1 MLSWFTR
8 NRNAPRTPPPHSV
21 EQGQEALQTAVAPS
35 AVPEEKPTAHDLSHL
50 AVPSPAALSVPPAT
64 TALTSEQPQRNT
76 FKAALNTPHDAV
88 LAELHGHHPAQDPS
102 APIEATPSPS
112 ALGMQSIDTL
122 PAAASDAPTSVAAS
136 SSPLSEPL
144 YDPFTGATIGA
155 LSPTSSAN
163 QSSEAL
169 WAHLGRI
176 RSLQAD
182 VARLH
187 VTMEGIGLGESVLP
201 QHLRNPGP
209 RPVGERLEEDDE
221 ENSDGDGASEAEKR
235 RAREFERYERRFD
248 GRKEEIGQIM
258 AKLDE
263 LSQALGA
270 FHALDT
276 PMFNAAAA
284 ASPSTTASTTPAP
297 RRPSFRHSDL
307 HRVSVEGS
315 TTRGREGIFDSPASI
330 QEPLPHFEEPEGSR
344 VDPLRPE
351 TSAHKF
357 EKGSAILRAAT
368 VPHRPRGVVPFSL
381 LQNPHTS
388 DEATLIVL
396 IFVGDSAEG

>member
-1 MLSWFTR
+1 
-8 NRNAPRTPPPHSV
+8 
-21 EQGQEALQTAVAPS
+21 
-35 AVPEEKPTAHDLSHL
+35 
-50 AVPSPAALSVPPAT
+50 
-64 TALTSEQPQRNT
+64 
-76 FKAALNTPHDAV
+76 
-88 LAELHGHHPAQDPS
+88 
-102 APIEATPSPS
+102 
-112 ALGMQSIDTL
+112 MQSIDTL
-122 PAAASDAPTSVAAS
+122 PAAASDAPTSVATS
-136 SSPLSEPL
+136 SSPLSELL

-187 VTMEGIGLGESVLP
+187 VTMEGIGLGESVVP
-201 QHLRNPGP
+201 RHLRSTGP

-221 ENSDGDGASEAEKR
+221 ENSDGDGASEAERR

-258 AKLDE
+258 AKVGCARSSHRSLQSTDSAVFRRTQLDE

-297 RRPSFRHSDL
+297 RRPNLHHSDL
-307 HRVSVEGS
+307 RRVSVEGS
-315 TTRGREGIFDSPASI
+315 TPRGREGIFDSPASI
-330 QEPLPHFEEPEGSR
+330 QEPLPLFEEPEGR
-344 VDPLRPE
+344 AEPLRPE
-351 TSAHKF
+351 ASA
-357 EKGSAILRAAT
+357 
-368 VPHRPRGVVPFSL
+368 P
-381 LQNPHTS
+381 
-388 DEATLIVL
+388 
-396 IFVGDSAEG
+396 